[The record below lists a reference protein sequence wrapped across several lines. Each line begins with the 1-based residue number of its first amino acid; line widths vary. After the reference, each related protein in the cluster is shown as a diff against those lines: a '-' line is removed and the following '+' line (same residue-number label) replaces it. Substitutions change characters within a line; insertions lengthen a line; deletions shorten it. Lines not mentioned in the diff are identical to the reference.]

1 MREDIK
7 DKLFYEFILW
17 IHRKFGG
24 LQIYST
30 FVNKFEIV
38 PCEAKSGGGGEVV
51 NLMYMVQSHYCS
63 VGAWEYGKGVQTYI
77 LMYNLQ

>member
-1 MREDIK
+1 MSS
-7 DKLFYEFILW
+7 FYGFIESLEGY
-17 IHRKFGG
+17 RSR
-24 LQIYST
+24 ST